1 MVKMKKIVR
10 ADVFFEIETE
20 KNVSIYE
27 KAWEYL
33 DKILP
38 DVFSVEG
45 SELTIYNLDGT
56 EYFES
61 ENEED
66 E

>member
-1 MVKMKKIVR
+1 MKKIVR

-20 KNVSIYE
+20 ENVSIYE

-33 DKILP
+33 HEILP
-38 DVFSVEG
+38 NVFSIEG

-61 ENEED
+61 ED

>member
-61 ENEED
+61 ESAED